1 MSIFLSFFSMVF
13 LLFFDIINTERIVK
27 QTISKRRH
35 IEMKKTMKQM
45 VLAGPRKSKII
56 EVPFPEIDD
65 NQMLVRVTLT
75 GMCHSE
81 LYTWQNG
88 RDGVALGH
96 ESIGVVEK
104 LGANVV
110 GFNIGDRVTG
120 LGGGAYK
127 EYIVTEPNKM
137 THVPDSL
144 KDEDAIS
151 EPLAC
156 LLSAAM
162 KLPLITLGDRVAVVG
177 CGYMGLGAISLF
189 KVMGY
194 GDIIAIDKRPEA
206 LENAKRFGATET
218 YLLDE
223 IPSLYF
229 LTFETM
235 KNVSLTRDGDNY
247 NILTGGIP
255 TVMEFTGTEDGLRLA
270 GDLVQGHGR
279 LGIGG
284 YHNDGLRSIDYK
296 LWNFKAITTINCHER
311 RIDYEANL
319 CRRCMELLDR
329 GVWKF
334 GGVTTVYDMEDFDKV
349 SEMME
354 KHTDGF
360 IKGAFKW

>member
-1 MSIFLSFFSMVF
+1 
-13 LLFFDIINTERIVK
+13 
-27 QTISKRRH
+27 
-35 IEMKKTMKQM
+35 M
-45 VLAGPRKSKII
+45 VLAGPRKTKII
-56 EVPFPEIDD
+56 EVPRPQISDG
-65 NQMLVRVTLT
+65 QMLVRLTLT

-88 RDGVALGH
+88 QDGGVIGH
-96 ESIGVVEK
+96 EWIGVVEK
-104 LGANVV
+104 IGSAVR
-110 GFNIGDRVTG
+110 GFKTGDRVSG

-127 EYIVTEPNKM
+127 EYIVVEPKKVAR
-137 THVPDSL
+137 VPDSL

-162 KLPLITLGDRVAVVG
+162 KLPVHTLGDRVAVVG

-189 KVMGY
+189 RAMGY

-218 YLLDE
+218 YTPNE
-223 IPSLYF
+223 IPAPYF

-235 KNVSLTRDGDNY
+235 GTVSLTRDGDNY

-284 YHNDGLRSIDYK
+284 YHNDGDRTVNYK

-311 RIDYEANL
+311 RIDYEAGL
-319 CRRCMELLDR
+319 CARSLELLDR
-329 GVWKF
+329 GIWRF
-334 GGVTTVYDMEDFDKV
+334 GGVTEIFDVKDFDKI
-349 SEMME
+349 SERME
-354 KHTDGF
+354 NHTDGF
-360 IKGAFKW
+360 IKGAFKF